1 ISFKNYV
8 LFSHECLLES
18 LAKALNVKNENL
30 NAKLNFLIRYYR
42 NHPDENKRLI
52 WFVNVDKGFYY
63 STYLLRFDE
72 RQDEVFFCVPF
83 DGKRAFGMSI
93 SELSIHKDNSGLR
106 NCIVKP
112 YVKKEKK

>member
-1 ISFKNYV
+1 M
-8 LFSHECLLES
+8 
-18 LAKALNVKNENL
+18 

-72 RQDEVFFCVPF
+72 KQDEVFFCVPF
-83 DGKRAFGMSI
+83 DSKRAFGMSI

-106 NCIVKP
+106 NCSVKP